1 MSKSSILHSIKW
13 NYLGAVLKGVLQLT
27 VLAAMAR
34 LLAPEEF
41 GLMALALVTIKFGSY
56 FADFGLAAAIQQKK
70 NINDSDIQASFWFS
84 VFAGLLFSLITVLSA
99 EPLANF
105 FDAPKLAPV
114 INLVAISFLLI
125 GASATSVGLLK
136 RNMQFKY
143 LSIADTTTYLISNGV
158 IGILLA
164 YYGFGVYSLAIAYL
178 SQLFMLFLAAYAK
191 TRHSIRINLNRSDY
205 KHVLTFG
212 GGYSVA
218 SFMTFIGSNID
229 HILIGRFFPA
239 AELGLWNR
247 SRNIISM
254 PSYNLLVSITG
265 VLLPAYSKHQHD
277 AQNFKEL
284 YIKSLT
290 IAGFIL
296 IPVAGGMFAAAPQL
310 VDVLLGSNWQ
320 SAVIY
325 VQLSAIFVPVEM
337 LASVAATACSA
348 LGAISMQIRLQTFL
362 LSLLIPIMLYFS
374 FQHQLLYIL
383 MALAAYYWL
392 RFFMYILILSIK
404 LKIKLLIQLNIIF
417 SQWLASF
424 WIGVLIFIASHH
436 LSQLTAFQLLPIQV
450 AVGGFGLF
458 TFIIFGPAKQCRR
471 VIRDFLY
478 LRNSSS
484 KLIKLSKF
492 FLKKE
497 Y

>member
-1 MSKSSILHSIKW
+1 
-13 NYLGAVLKGVLQLT
+13 
-27 VLAAMAR
+27 
-34 LLAPEEF
+34 
-41 GLMALALVTIKFGSY
+41 
-56 FADFGLAAAIQQKK
+56 
-70 NINDSDIQASFWFS
+70 
-84 VFAGLLFSLITVLSA
+84 
-99 EPLANF
+99 
-105 FDAPKLAPV
+105 
-114 INLVAISFLLI
+114 
-125 GASATSVGLLK
+125 
-136 RNMQFKY
+136 
-143 LSIADTTTYLISNGV
+143 
-158 IGILLA
+158 
-164 YYGFGVYSLAIAYL
+164 
-178 SQLFMLFLAAYAK
+178 
-191 TRHSIRINLNRSDY
+191 
-205 KHVLTFG
+205 
-212 GGYSVA
+212 
-218 SFMTFIGSNID
+218 
-229 HILIGRFFPA
+229 
-239 AELGLWNR
+239 
-247 SRNIISM
+247 
-254 PSYNLLVSITG
+254 
-265 VLLPAYSKHQHD
+265 
-277 AQNFKEL
+277 
-284 YIKSLT
+284 
-290 IAGFIL
+290 
-296 IPVAGGMFAAAPQL
+296 
-310 VDVLLGSNWQ
+310 LLGSNWQ

-478 LRNSSS
+478 LRKTNN

-492 FLKKE
+492 LLKKE